1 MKSGFIRHK
10 HKLKADNKIM
20 NISKMPVK
28 KVNSERWACR
38 LKVMH
43 HWYPEKIKFQD
54 FHGPMNRCFRDTSFV
69 GQLKKQQTLTT
80 DWSYEQIC
88 NDSWKW
94 IAHLYYSGSL
104 SV

>member
-43 HWYPEKIKFQD
+43 H
-54 FHGPMNRCFRDTSFV
+54 
-69 GQLKKQQTLTT
+69 
-80 DWSYEQIC
+80 
-88 NDSWKW
+88 
-94 IAHLYYSGSL
+94 
-104 SV
+104 